1 MSNNLSKSIKE
12 LTISYLSD
20 GQMRS
25 TKEIKTFLTKNN
37 VNFEKSHSIFSTA
50 MTNLKKE
57 NPLLK
62 NPKRGFYYL
71 EISKKDDIETHTTS
85 ADNIFEDFED
95 VLPISKKEIFLVAS
109 VLPDNTL
116 AISSHLLSFFPKKE
130 AGIKIKKDASQLLL
144 IPDGKPEIYL
154 GKNGRTKNYY
164 ISQKLQQCHKKI
176 PSYYVGEWDKKNNFW
191 LGYLSTTNPNSS
203 KKISKSKLGPIG
215 GI

>member
-95 VLPISKKEIFLVAS
+95 VLPISKKEIFF
-109 VLPDNTL
+109 
-116 AISSHLLSFFPKKE
+116 SS
-130 AGIKIKKDASQLLL
+130 
-144 IPDGKPEIYL
+144 
-154 GKNGRTKNYY
+154 
-164 ISQKLQQCHKKI
+164 QC
-176 PSYYVGEWDKKNNFW
+176 
-191 LGYLSTTNPNSS
+191 SS
-203 KKISKSKLGPIG
+203 R
-215 GI
+215 

>member
-37 VNFEKSHSIFSTA
+37 VNFEKSHSTFSTA

-71 EISKKDDIETHTTS
+71 EILKKDDIETHTTS

-176 PSYYVGEWDKKNNFW
+176 PSYYVGEWDKKTIF
-191 LGYLSTTNPNSS
+191 G
-203 KKISKSKLGPIG
+203 
-215 GI
+215 

>member
-37 VNFEKSHSIFSTA
+37 VNFEKSHSTFSTA

-85 ADNIFEDFED
+85 ADNIFEDFEGKSNNID
-95 VLPISKKEIFLVAS
+95 FLR
-109 VLPDNTL
+109 
-116 AISSHLLSFFPKKE
+116 E
-130 AGIKIKKDASQLLL
+130 GINKGETSLGKVKLNGETYYANFNPLDSIKWNAVFL
-144 IPDGKPEIYL
+144 IPKDEVYQDSINL
-154 GKNGRTKNYY
+154 
-164 ISQKLQQCHKKI
+164 
-176 PSYYVGEWDKKNNFW
+176 
-191 LGYLSTTNPNSS
+191 
-203 KKISKSKLGPIG
+203 
-215 GI
+215 

>member
-37 VNFEKSHSIFSTA
+37 VNFEKSHSTFSTA

-164 ISQKLQQCHKKI
+164 ISQKLQQCHKKSI
-176 PSYYVGEWDKKNNFW
+176 PIMLVNGIKKQF
-191 LGYLSTTNPNSS
+191 LVR
-203 KKISKSKLGPIG
+203 ISFNY
-215 GI
+215 

>member
-37 VNFEKSHSIFSTA
+37 VNFEKSHSTFSTA

-71 EISKKDDIETHTTS
+71 EFQKKMI
-85 ADNIFEDFED
+85 
-95 VLPISKKEIFLVAS
+95 
-109 VLPDNTL
+109 
-116 AISSHLLSFFPKKE
+116 
-130 AGIKIKKDASQLLL
+130 
-144 IPDGKPEIYL
+144 
-154 GKNGRTKNYY
+154 
-164 ISQKLQQCHKKI
+164 
-176 PSYYVGEWDKKNNFW
+176 
-191 LGYLSTTNPNSS
+191 
-203 KKISKSKLGPIG
+203 
-215 GI
+215 